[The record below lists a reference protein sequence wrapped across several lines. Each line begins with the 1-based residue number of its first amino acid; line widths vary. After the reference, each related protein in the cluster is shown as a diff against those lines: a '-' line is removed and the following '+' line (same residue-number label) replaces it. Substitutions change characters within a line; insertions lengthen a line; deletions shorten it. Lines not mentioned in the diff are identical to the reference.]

1 MSENSVKTV
10 ERIPMMWA
18 VGITVMI
25 SLPFGSFLG
34 TYNFSLWISFIVWAE
49 YFVLGAT
56 PATAKLIFPSI
67 PFGAAK
73 GVGWCICAAVV
84 EGFLPVWMQ
93 EQNFWGMFLTT
104 PIWLPGLIF
113 TMNKWK
119 PWVEGTLATFNGFSL
134 FLGVYGTGCYPQVGP
149 LDNIYWVIIL
159 SWLWTVAMCY
169 FGWVL
174 GWLNVTLTFPKKV
187 PADQKEEDQQSS

>member
-1 MSENSVKTV
+1 M
-10 ERIPMMWA
+10 
-18 VGITVMI
+18 
-25 SLPFGSFLG
+25 
-34 TYNFSLWISFIVWAE
+34 
-49 YFVLGAT
+49 
-56 PATAKLIFPSI
+56 
-67 PFGAAK
+67 

>member
-67 PFGAAK
+67 P
-73 GVGWCICAAVV
+73 
-84 EGFLPVWMQ
+84 
-93 EQNFWGMFLTT
+93 
-104 PIWLPGLIF
+104 
-113 TMNKWK
+113 
-119 PWVEGTLATFNGFSL
+119 
-134 FLGVYGTGCYPQVGP
+134 Y
-149 LDNIYWVIIL
+149 
-159 SWLWTVAMCY
+159 
-169 FGWVL
+169 
-174 GWLNVTLTFPKKV
+174 
-187 PADQKEEDQQSS
+187 